1 MHIQPGGSIRGRL
14 RPPSDKSLTHRAVI
28 FSSLANGDSVV
39 RNPLLGEDCRATME
53 IFRAMGVSVEVG
65 EEVRISSNG
74 HLNSPAKPL
83 DCGNS
88 GTTMRLLCGV
98 LAGREGLETTLV
110 GDESL
115 SRRPMARVAQP
126 LRLMGADIQG
136 DQAPLVIRGRKLNGI
151 RYVSPVA
158 SAQIKS
164 ALLLAGLQAE
174 GETWVTEPAKSR
186 NHTENMLQ
194 FLGVQVLEDGDL
206 TVGVRGGAAW
216 KGAEYDIPADI
227 SSAAFWLVAA
237 LICPGSNL
245 ILEEVGTNPTRSGIL
260 DVLVDSGAG
269 IMDMNSRSAMGENV
283 EDLQVS
289 HNQDLRAFTIEGDLV
304 PRLIDE
310 IPILAVL
317 ATQCHG
323 RTVIRDAQ
331 ELKVKE
337 SDRIAKMTEGLN
349 AMGAKVEA
357 TKDGMIIHGP
367 TRLRGAHIEADGDH
381 RIAMSFV
388 IAGLIAEGET
398 TLSGAETIA
407 TSYPSFWDDL
417 RRLRAN

>member
-28 FSSLANGDSVV
+28 FSALASGDSVI

-53 IFRAMGVSVEVG
+53 IFRAMGISVDVGDEVH
-65 EEVRISSNG
+65 ISSNG
-74 HLNSPAKPL
+74 HLNSPASPL

-98 LAGREGLETTLV
+98 LAGRERLEATLV

-115 SRRPMARVAQP
+115 SRRPMARVTQP
-126 LRLMGADIQG
+126 LRLMGADIAG
-136 DQAPLVIRGRKLNGI
+136 DQAPLIIRGQRLNGI
-151 RYVSPVA
+151 KYVSPVA

-164 ALLLAGLQAE
+164 AILLAGLSAE
-174 GETWVTEPAKSR
+174 GETWVTEPAKTR
-186 NHTENMLQ
+186 DHTENMLR
-194 FLGVQVLEDGDL
+194 FHGIEVLEDGAL
-206 TVGVRGGAAW
+206 TVGVRGGASW
-216 KGAEYDIPADI
+216 GGATYDIPADI
-227 SSAAFWLVAA
+227 SSAAFWMVAA

-245 ILEEVGTNPTRSGIL
+245 TLEGVGTNPTRSGIL
-260 DVLVDSGAG
+260 DVLADAGAG
-269 IMDMNSRSAMGENV
+269 VMDMNSRDAMGEAV
-283 EDLQVS
+283 EDLQVGYS
-289 HNQDLRAFTIEGDLV
+289 DDLRAFIIEGDLV

-310 IPILAVL
+310 IPVLAVL

-337 SDRIAKMTEGLN
+337 SDRIAKMVEGLG
-349 AMGAKVEA
+349 AMGAKIEA
-357 TKDGMIIHGP
+357 TEHGMIIEGP
-367 TRLRGAHIEADGDH
+367 TPLRAAQVEADGDH
-381 RIAMSFV
+381 RIAMSFAV
-388 IAGLIAEGET
+388 AGLIADGET
-398 TLSGAETIA
+398 RIGGAQTIA
-407 TSYPSFWDDL
+407 TSYPDFWDDL